1 MWGKTH
7 GRCLIM
13 QTLID
18 DTSINHTC
26 PNSIALMSTEQTYQV
41 IPKIQFQVLII
52 GRANA
57 GKTLIL
63 QQFCDTMEIPTIY
76 RWEENGRKEEVHGP
90 KFVCES
96 DLTADQVTLDLS
108 MDVSDNCT
116 SLRLP
121 TGIDLDMALSKAS
134 TPSTMSLCS
143 PIIWATFFM
152 ILVESSWVA

>member
-96 DLTADQVTLDLS
+96 DLTADQVTLD
-108 MDVSDNCT
+108 
-116 SLRLP
+116 SLTCQWMLVIIILLFVCP
-121 TGIDLDMALSKAS
+121 LALTWTWHSARQ
-134 TPSTMSLCS
+134 
-143 PIIWATFFM
+143 AHHQR
-152 ILVESSWVA
+152 